1 METLIRLCQQGP
13 CCSPFEDY
21 SSHAMVQ
28 IEKALGNIIN
38 SNKEISFIALIN
50 QKLGKAKIV

>member
-1 METLIRLCQQGP
+1 METIIRLCQSGP

-50 QKLGKAKIV
+50 